1 MEIVATNMN
10 IRLENPAQAPHRAS
24 PRVSEAAAARTQDHT
39 RPNRQARTQE
49 MEEAKK
55 VLEGRFEVKVEVAQ
69 DEETG
74 RSVVRILSPD
84 GERILRQMPPKA
96 ALKLAEAAQRGYA
109 AGIMA
114 SVA

>member
-1 MEIVATNMN
+1 MELVAKNTN
-10 IRLENPAQAPHRAS
+10 IRLENPAQASLSGS
-24 PRVSEAAAARTQDHT
+24 PRVSEAAAKRTQDQKQ
-39 RPNRQARTQE
+39 PDRQTGTQE
-49 MEEAKK
+49 IEQAKK
-55 VLEGRFEVKVEVAQ
+55 ILEGRFEVKVEMAQ

-96 ALKLAEAAQRGYA
+96 ALKLAEAAKRNYT

-114 SVA
+114 SLA